1 MKMIT
6 TEGTGKLCGDDEKVF
21 ASGVRSRGAPSVS
34 KGLNMKA
41 REYWDRRPLTE
52 RSWDSGWKGTGEP

>member
-1 MKMIT
+1 ML
-6 TEGTGKLCGDDEKVF
+6 G
-21 ASGVRSRGAPSVS
+21 GVRSRGAPSVS

-41 REYWDRRPLTE
+41 REYWDQRPLTE